1 MVHTIVFNNT
11 TVVTGSNNSRYRF
24 NLAQTTMLKRGSY
37 VGVQAITMPYSWFN
51 ITSANGNNTFSVL
64 FPTLSTPLGATLS
77 ITVPDGFYTLA
88 QLNAYFQYR
97 MIQGNYYLIN
107 STSQFVYY
115 AQLVYNTTSYD
126 GEIDTFGV
134 PAALPAGYTAPGAGW
149 GGDNLPTTANTPQ
162 IVIPTTSSIGSI
174 IGFSAGTYPPAQQTA
189 TYSVTSDLTP
199 NLTPINSLIMQCNL
213 VNNPYSLFNRTLY
226 SFTPNVGFG
235 SNIDIQN
242 SYPAFVSVA
251 EGYYGFIEIEF
262 VDQNY
267 RPIDIKDPNLCI
279 QLVLRDHDE
288 TV

>member
-1 MVHTIVFNNT
+1 MVHTIIFNST

-51 ITSANGNNTFSVL
+51 ITSANGNNTFSAL
-64 FPTLSTPLGATLS
+64 FPTGAAPLGATLS
-77 ITVPDGFYTLA
+77 VTVPDGFYTLA
-88 QLNAYFQYR
+88 QLNAYFQFV
-97 MIQGNYYLIN
+97 MIANNYYLIN
-107 STSQFVYY
+107 STGQYVYY
-115 AQLVYNTTSYD
+115 AQFVYNTTSYD
-126 GEIDTFGV
+126 VEIDTFGV
-134 PAALPAGYTAPGAGW
+134 PTALPAGYTAPSAGW
-149 GGDNLPTTANTPQ
+149 GGGALPATANTPQ
-162 IVIPTTSSIGSI
+162 IVIPATNSIGSI

-189 TYSVTSDLTP
+189 TYSVLSDLTP

-213 VNNPYSLFNRTLY
+213 VNNPYSQFSRTLY

-242 SYPAFVSVA
+242 SYPAFVSIQ
-251 EGYYGFIEIEF
+251 EGYYGFVEIEF

-267 RPIDIKDPNLCI
+267 RPITINDPNLCI
-279 QLVLRDHDE
+279 QLVIRDPDE

>member
-1 MVHTIVFNNT
+1 MVHTIIFNST
-11 TVVTGSNNSRYRF
+11 TVVSGSNNSRYRF

-88 QLNAYFQYR
+88 QLNAYLQFR
-97 MIQGNYYLIN
+97 MIQGNYYLVN
-107 STSQFVYY
+107 TTGQNVYY
-115 AQLVYNTTSYD
+115 AQFVYNTTSYD
-126 GEIDTFGV
+126 VEIDTFGI
-134 PAALPAGYTAPGAGW
+134 PTTLGSLTAPTAGW
-149 GGDNLPTTANTPQ
+149 GGDNLPATGNTPQ
-162 IVIPTTSSIGSI
+162 VVIPTTNSIGSI

-189 TYSVTSDLTP
+189 TYSALSDLTP
-199 NLTPINSLIMQCNL
+199 NLTPINSLIIQCNL
-213 VNNPYSLFNRTLY
+213 INNPYSQYSRTLY

-242 SYPAFVSVA
+242 SYPAFVSIQ
-251 EGYYGFIEIEF
+251 EGYYGFVEIEF

-267 RPIDIKDPNLCI
+267 RPVTILDPNLCI
-279 QLVLRDHDE
+279 QLVIRDPDE